1 VAKCLLKASPLAEA
15 GIDVQIEFKHWSKNI
30 LQKWSSRLV
39 HLAVPFVLMTHARWF
54 RIALGYLAL
63 SSLQIGIWALFAPR
77 SFYDGFPGFG
87 RTWVAVD
94 GPYNEHLVRDF
105 GALNL
110 ALLVIFVAAAVTLS
124 RPLVMTA
131 ALASLVW
138 NVPHFSY
145 HLFNTDGLSSSDLV
159 ASLGGLL
166 ASVVF
171 SLLILV
177 TARTKLSPDGTVS
190 AG

>member
-1 VAKCLLKASPLAEA
+1 
-15 GIDVQIEFKHWSKNI
+15 
-30 LQKWSSRLV
+30 
-39 HLAVPFVLMTHARWF
+39 MTHARWF

-63 SSLQIGIWALFAPR
+63 SSLQIGFWALFAPR

-110 ALLVIFVAAAVTLS
+110 ALLVIFVAAAVSLS

-138 NVPHFSY
+138 NVPHLTY
-145 HLFNTDGLSSSDLV
+145 HVINTDGLTSMDLV
-159 ASLGGLL
+159 ASLGGLA
-166 ASVVF
+166 ASVAF

-177 TARTKLSPDGTVS
+177 TARTRLPQEGATDL

>member
-1 VAKCLLKASPLAEA
+1 
-15 GIDVQIEFKHWSKNI
+15 
-30 LQKWSSRLV
+30 
-39 HLAVPFVLMTHARWF
+39 MTHARWF

-63 SSLQIGIWALFAPR
+63 SSLQIGFWALFAPR

-87 RTWVAVD
+87 RTWVSID
-94 GPYNEHLVRDF
+94 GPYNEHLVRDV

-110 ALLVIFVAAAVTLS
+110 ALLVMFVAAAVSLS

-131 ALASLVW
+131 AVVSLVW
-138 NVPHFSY
+138 NVPHLTY
-145 HLFNTDGLSSSDLV
+145 HLVNTEGLTTSDLV
-159 ASLGGLL
+159 ASLGGLS

-177 TARTKLSPDGTVS
+177 TARTRLPLDGAAST
-190 AG
+190 G